1 MSLIYKRIIKF
12 FLFLGITSFLFWLV
26 YRDQNWSDLVKALK
40 EDVDYTWIWG
50 AIGMGILSHICPGL
64 EVAIAHGFY
73 GLSDSFGK

>member
-26 YRDQNWSDLVKALK
+26 YRDQNWSIESYL
-40 EDVDYTWIWG
+40 
-50 AIGMGILSHICPGL
+50 PGL